1 MCEIMRQ
8 INHISSHFFTQDLSE
23 MFSQYTAQE
32 FKDMVTRCKK
42 VNVDIY
48 VDAVINHVGG
58 GSGKLQFPWCWVD
71 GS

>member
-1 MCEIMRQ
+1 
-8 INHISSHFFTQDLSE
+8 

-32 FKDMVTRCKK
+32 FKDMVTRCKE

-48 VDAVINHVGG
+48 VDAVTNHVAE